1 MNTEQGDVSAL
12 PNGYRQSL
20 VTAITVFLG
29 FSLYFIRYWGLENPG
44 HWGRPSVVT
53 LLVAV
58 AGLVIQ
64 FVALFRSLDVR
75 DNELTRYRL
84 TVRILFGG
92 LVTFISGVLLSIWVA
107 ASPRLHPTLPAGRRT
122 ASARKSE
129 AVGREAEVP
138 AALNQPNIAATYGFA
153 ATDPDQV
160 AFGPLFT
167 AIGPRDISGP
177 PQRRRPLM
185 TVRPFHI

>member
-1 MNTEQGDVSAL
+1 MNTEQGHVSAL

-44 HWGRPSVVT
+44 HWSRPSVVT

-58 AGLVIQ
+58 AGLIIQ

-107 ASPRLHPTLPAGRRT
+107 A
-122 ASARKSE
+122 
-129 AVGREAEVP
+129 
-138 AALNQPNIAATYGFA
+138 
-153 ATDPDQV
+153 
-160 AFGPLFT
+160 
-167 AIGPRDISGP
+167 
-177 PQRRRPLM
+177 
-185 TVRPFHI
+185 